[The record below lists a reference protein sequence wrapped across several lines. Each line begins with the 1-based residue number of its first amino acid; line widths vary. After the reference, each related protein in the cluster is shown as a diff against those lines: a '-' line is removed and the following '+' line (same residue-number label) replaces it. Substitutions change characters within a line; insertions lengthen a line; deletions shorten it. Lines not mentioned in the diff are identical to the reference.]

1 MLRIEPKAGTDFFEP
16 LEEVTVTCSGK
27 GTLSVRD
34 ALGREY
40 VRRPARPRVRFAVG
54 GALGYQQV
62 TLEDGDGKVISAVP
76 LPVDCRTRID
86 DAGGRFAEL
95 LEMAHHTLVLQEE
108 VDRIWYN
115 GRLYKTF
122 ASWIRDHTHALKGL
136 KYFSPYVKDGIEL
149 YAETQR
155 EDGMIWDGVFGRG
168 HHVPS
173 HRGRLFEYGGFCR
186 PFPDGS
192 AEWQRVPVEND
203 VEYLYV
209 EGLYYTWKATGD
221 TAWMASLLDT
231 AVRAFEY
238 STSDPYRWSKK
249 YRLLKRGFTIDTWDY
264 QPAEDSAI
272 TGFTMCVDK
281 DRTHF
286 GVMHGD
292 NTGFAQSCRFLGE
305 MLRAA
310 GRAREAARW
319 ERVADGIVRRL
330 DALAWNG
337 SFYTH
342 HVPEEAGFERDL
354 GVDQSKQ
361 VSLSNAY
368 AINRTATHEQAV
380 AIIRT
385 YQRIRRR
392 MPKSSPGEWY
402 SIYPPFRKGFER
414 HQPLW
419 GYVNGGV
426 LSIVAGELAR
436 GAFEHGFEEYGA
448 DILERL
454 LKLGREHGGEIPC
467 VLKGKM
473 PEPPKR
479 TFTPVDIAALANCD
493 LTGGGR
499 IDLSTAPVGR
509 HVHQGFPFV
518 TPEAE
523 GEGRMV
529 GLSAREG
536 LREEV
541 AVPVGAKAKS
551 LYFLHAISGFGGGDL
566 VGTIA
571 LEYADGTRWRKYAYA
586 GKHVLNWFYPERP
599 FSRKKIPAVD
609 VSYLAPTESC
619 DRPGL
624 TILGLDN
631 PHPKKEIER
640 VRLTVSGEGSLWC
653 LLGLTLCDAGHFMM
667 PPDVSFGPVKWGTG
681 AVVYGLI
688 EGLAGIQDTGVAF
701 DRVRLAPRWHA
712 AGVRRVA
719 ATARYAASGGY
730 AGYRYRYDQKRGILR
745 LTLTSAGEQAD
756 VEILLPTGKRA
767 KSVSVDGEEVPFY
780 LKKVEKS
787 RYTCVGVEGVGV
799 HTVNVD
805 LA

>member
-1 MLRIEPKAGTDFFEP
+1 MLNIEPKEDTDFFEP
-16 LEEVTVTCSGK
+16 LEKVTVTCSGT

-34 ALGREY
+34 SLGREY
-40 VRRPARPRVRFAVG
+40 VRRPARARNRFAVG
-54 GALGYQQV
+54 GAIGCQQV
-62 TLEDGDGKVISAVP
+62 ALEDAEGRTLCAVP
-76 LPVDCRTRID
+76 LPVDCRTQID
-86 DAGGRFAEL
+86 DTGGRFAEL
-95 LEMAHHTLVLQEE
+95 LGMAHRTLILQEE
-108 VDRIWYN
+108 VVRVWYR

-122 ASWIRDHTHALKGL
+122 AGWIRDHTHALKGL
-136 KYFSPYVKDGIEL
+136 KYFSPYGKDAIEL

-168 HHVPS
+168 GHVPS
-173 HRGRLFEYGGFCR
+173 HRGRLFEYGGFSR

-221 TAWMASLLDT
+221 NAWMASLLDS

-238 STSDPYRWSKK
+238 STTDPYRWSKK
-249 YRLLKRGFTIDTWDY
+249 FRLLKRGFTIDTWDY
-264 QPAEDSAI
+264 QPADDSAV

-310 GRAREAARW
+310 GRAREAVRW
-319 ERVADGIVRRL
+319 EKLAGGIVERL
-330 DALAWNG
+330 DKVAWNG
-337 SFYTH
+337 RFYTH
-342 HVPEEAGFERDL
+342 HVPEEAGFQRDL

-385 YQRIRRR
+385 YQRIRCG
-392 MPKSSPGEWY
+392 MPETSPGEWY

-454 LKLGREHGGEIPC
+454 LKLGRDHGGEIPC

-473 PEPPKR
+473 PEPPER
-479 TFTPVDIAALANCD
+479 AFSRVDISGVANCD
-493 LTGGGR
+493 LTAGGR
-499 IDLSTAPVGR
+499 IDLSTAPAGR
-509 HVHQGFPFV
+509 HVHRGFPFA
-518 TPEAE
+518 TPQAR
-523 GEGRMV
+523 GQGRMV
-529 GLSAREG
+529 GLSGRPG
-536 LREEV
+536 LPEAVEV
-541 AVPVGAKAKS
+541 AVGAKAKS
-551 LYFLHAISGFGGGDL
+551 LYFLHSISGFGGGDL
-566 VGTIA
+566 VGTIT
-571 LEYADGTRWRKYAYA
+571 LEYEDGTSWRNYAYA

-609 VSYLAPTESC
+609 VSYVAPTESC
-619 DRPGL
+619 ARPGL
-624 TILGLDN
+624 TVLGLDN
-631 PHPKKEIER
+631 PHPDRLIER
-640 VRLTVSGEGSLWC
+640 VRFEVSGEGSVWC
-653 LLGLTLCDAGHFMM
+653 LLGLTLCDAEHFMM

-688 EGLAGIQDTGVAF
+688 EGLAGVQDEGVAF
-701 DRVRLAPRWHA
+701 GRVRLVPRWEA
-712 AGVRRVA
+712 AGVRRA
-719 ATARYAASGGY
+719 AVTVRYAASEGY
-730 AGYRYRYDQKRGILR
+730 AAYTYRYDEKRRTLR
-745 LTLTSAGEQAD
+745 LTFTGAAERTR
-756 VEILLPTGKRA
+756 VELLLPGGKRA
-767 KSVSVDGEEVPFY
+767 KLVKLDGADVPFETR
-780 LKKVEKS
+780 KVERS
-787 RYTCVGVEGVGV
+787 RYVCLEADGVGV
-799 HTVNVD
+799 HEASVV